1 MRSLSS
7 AIPASSVSCLL
18 VLVCTASTLHAQIP
32 QVVKGPYKHGA
43 DSARQAD
50 VPQGKVTQFTFESS
64 KIYPETK
71 RRYSVYIPAQYDP
84 SKPAALMVFQDGHAY
99 EAEKADFRV
108 PIVFDNLIHKKEMPV
123 TVAVMVDPGFKGE
136 LPPARGWNPAPQNR
150 SVEYDTVSDDYA
162 RFLIEELLPV
172 IEAKV
177 NLTKN
182 PDLRAICGM
191 SSGGIC
197 AFGVGWHR
205 PDSFR
210 KIMSHIGS
218 FTDIRGGYVYA
229 PWARKEKKPLRVFLQ
244 DGANDLNNQFG
255 SWPLA
260 NCTLANSLEFAKYD
274 YQFVYGDGEHNGFHG
289 GTLFPDSLR
298 WLWRGWQDQQP

>member
-1 MRSLSS
+1 MLLS
-7 AIPASSVSCLL
+7 
-18 VLVCTASTLHAQIP
+18 TASTLFAQIP
-32 QVVKGPYKHGA
+32 PVVKGPYKHGP
-43 DSARQAD
+43 DSTRKPG
-50 VPQGKVTQFTFESS
+50 VPQGKVTQFTFEAS
-64 KIYPETK
+64 KVYPDTK

-84 SKPAALMVFQDGHAY
+84 SRPAALMVFQDGHAY

-123 TVAVMVDPGFKGE
+123 TVAVMIDPGHKGE
-136 LPPARGWNPAPQNR
+136 LPPARGWNPTPQNR
-150 SVEYDTVSDDYA
+150 SVEYDTVSDAYA
-162 RFLIEELLPV
+162 KFLSDELLPV

-177 NLTKN
+177 NISKN
-182 PDLRAICGM
+182 PELRAICGM

-274 YQFVYGDGEHNGFHG
+274 YKFVYGDGEHNGFHG
-289 GTLFPDSLR
+289 GTIFPDSLR